1 MLTKTATQDAS
12 SIVFINGE
20 FCAPEAAQVNVNDR
34 AFTFAD
40 GVYEGLLY
48 AGGKI
53 FEAQAHYERLVRSA
67 SGCGF
72 DLPMTFNE
80 LQSVLSELIEHNQL
94 QFTNAFIYLQIS
106 RGVAP
111 RNHPFPTSKISP
123 TVYAFA
129 RPLEHKKEWELGCK
143 VLFVPETRGSL
154 CFIKSTALLPNV
166 LARQAAIE
174 HGATEAIFVK
184 EGRLTEGS
192 HTNICVIIDKTLYTH
207 PANEFILNGVTRMWV
222 IETCKQLN
230 ITYKEEAVSLEQL
243 ESADEAFICGTTSM
257 ITPITQFVADDTM
270 NIKPNSQTL
279 QVGPITQTLQKA
291 LYQATKFNKNK

>member
-20 FCAPEAAQVNVNDR
+20 FCAPEAALVNVNDR

-80 LQSVLSELIEHNQL
+80 LQSVLSELIERNHL
-94 QFTNAFIYLQIS
+94 QFANAFIYLQIS

-111 RNHPFPTSKISP
+111 RNHPFPTSQISP

-143 VLFVPETRGSL
+143 VLLVPETRGSL

-174 HGATEAIFVK
+174 RGATEAIFIK

-192 HTNICVIIDKTLYTH
+192 HTNICAIIDETLYTH

-257 ITPITQFVADDTM
+257 ITPI
-270 NIKPNSQTL
+270 IKFSYSSSLSLNNKEITKKVGDITL
-279 QVGPITQTLQKA
+279 KLQKA
-291 LYQATKFNKNK
+291 LIHATGFTA